1 MYIAMG
7 DSITAGESASSP
19 RRTYVNLVGQ
29 HLTRFGPN
37 TNGPTDGPEVLARPG
52 WTSEAL
58 ARAVKSRFSSRFHQ
72 AKFVSIW
79 VGGDDLAYAALA
91 ISRGAPRTL
100 LVNSLRHY
108 ARDLEFIVGSVRR
121 VSSARIVLCTQYNPF
136 PNSLLAVQGIQALND
151 LTVRSAIRL
160 HTGLA
165 PAHLWFEGRQQ
176 QLIYGY
182 QSGRIQDVLHRA
194 RSPVHPND
202 HGHQV
207 IANGLLPLLTM

>member
-7 DSITAGESASSP
+7 DSITAGQSASSP
-19 RRTYVNLVGQ
+19 YRTYVNLVGQ

-37 TNGPTDGPEVLARPG
+37 TNGQTARPEVFARPG

-58 ARAVKSRFSSRFHQ
+58 ARAVKTRFSSRFHQ
-72 AKFVSIW
+72 AKFISIW

-91 ISRGAPRTL
+91 ISRGAPRSV
-100 LVNSLRHY
+100 LVDSLRHY
-108 ARDLEFIVGSVRR
+108 ARDLEFIVGTVRN

-136 PNSLLAVQGIQALND
+136 PNTLLAVQGIQALND
-151 LTVRSAIRL
+151 LTIRSAMRL

-165 PAHLWFEGRQQ
+165 PAHMWFEGRQQ

-182 QSGRIQDVLHRA
+182 QSGRIQNVLHNA
-194 RSPVHPND
+194 GSPVHPND
-202 HGHQV
+202 AGHRV